1 MIHGGQVLS
10 TETIVEQVWGY
21 DGRGDKE
28 LVRGL
33 VRRLRQKI
41 EPNPTNPSTFSP
53 SPASGTALQPT
64 TTRQHKGR
72 TTVRPY
78 HFP

>member
-41 EPNPTNPSTFSP
+41 EPEPHQPQYILTVSGVGYCFSTD
-53 SPASGTALQPT
+53 GD
-64 TTRQHKGR
+64 
-72 TTVRPY
+72 
-78 HFP
+78 